1 MIVMKKG
8 KFLECSMNF
17 RMEVIG
23 YEDEKRVYRNAFG
36 RG

>member
-1 MIVMKKG
+1 
-8 KFLECSMNF
+8 MNF

-36 RG
+36 RGQRQPLGSL